1 MVQFPATDLCLGRN
15 PRTLTGRCRLR
26 HQKEDSP
33 STGITRIAPMS
44 GLDLSESQR
53 PPKKGATGFDTI
65 VLREEAGR
73 GLLATLNRGNV
84 NLIGKAKTQSAPA
97 LAMAA

>member
-1 MVQFPATDLCLGRN
+1 MVNCSTTDLCLGRN
-15 PRTLTGRCRLR
+15 LRTLTGRCRLR

-33 STGITRIAPMS
+33 STGMAQIALMN

-73 GLLATLNRGNV
+73 GLLAT
-84 NLIGKAKTQSAPA
+84 
-97 LAMAA
+97 

>member
-1 MVQFPATDLCLGRN
+1 MVDFSTTDLCLGRD

-33 STGITRIAPMS
+33 STGMARIALMNS
-44 GLDLSESQR
+44 LNLSESQR

-73 GLLATLNRGNV
+73 GLLPTLNRGTVKV
-84 NLIGKAKTQSAPA
+84 N
-97 LAMAA
+97 